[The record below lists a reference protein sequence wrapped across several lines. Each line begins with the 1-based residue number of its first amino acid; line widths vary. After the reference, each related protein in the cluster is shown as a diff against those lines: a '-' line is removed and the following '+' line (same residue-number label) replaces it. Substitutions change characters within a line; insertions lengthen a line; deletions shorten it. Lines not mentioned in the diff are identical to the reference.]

1 MVFVFKEKV
10 NDMIPTIAQ
19 LVERRT
25 VELRG
30 YPSVAGSIPA
40 CRSFFKLMNIY
51 ISYHTCT

>member
-1 MVFVFKEKV
+1 
-10 NDMIPTIAQ
+10 MIPTIAQ

-40 CRSFFKLMNIY
+40 CRSFFYNQITLLFIAYNTDL
-51 ISYHTCT
+51 SE